1 VPIDFAA
8 IAAQFRDPLLAQMR
22 PLEPLFERL
31 EEAVKKIAEDA
42 EKAERATRAY
52 PILRYYGDALTVR
65 VVPLEGI
72 ALLDSA
78 PPLGFVQGL
87 QTGGREFL
95 AGIGWTRT
103 AITQEL
109 ALPRIAGVTAD
120 ALQAIV
126 DSIDRFATPTPG
138 MFDPRERRLSDL
150 FGQLVLAYNSLLGPE
165 ARKQLVGVARGA
177 AGMMTLYE
185 EYKKLFPDK
194 EAAAAPIGAIDKWVA
209 SLDDLALT
217 FLDLVLLLPV
227 LGDVLA
233 VLLHDGSLAAKRKI
247 LTELSRVEADVVGMR
262 TAAMEGLI
270 AGASLGGLAQA
281 WLGAARAVILAD
293 LVILTTAA
301 PALLDGLLTGLRRFA
316 EGVTAWGKWLTDLV
330 ETIRALYVAIMDF
343 DLFGFALRQV
353 LPGWIVSRLP
363 LIPTVTVDDI
373 VGLLI
378 GEALKGIR
386 DTLNRFFDAALFVLW
401 VLPGD
406 YYYNKV
412 KDIAAVVNI
421 VLTPTAFRL
430 PPDVLPTGPL
440 AGFPD
445 IGEAFFGGGRG
456 TALVSAIDRFGA
468 ELGGSVTAS
477 LGGAETMLADFGT
490 TFADAADRAVVL
502 GSPLQMRAFALDAA
516 EMSERVFGP
525 EADRVREQAASRRP
539 DVLAA
544 AFETAVTSGGFALVG
559 AAIPAYVG
567 EMRRFWEQK
576 RPPLERPT
584 SPHIL
589 ARHGRLGAVRIPRMT
604 VRAPGRTP
612 DRALAT
618 VVAERFHSAVDD
630 AYLQG
635 RREFERL
642 GGPPLRRP
650 SRGARPARRGR

>member
-1 VPIDFAA
+1 
-8 IAAQFRDPLLAQMR
+8 MR

-185 EYKKLFPDK
+185 
-194 EAAAAPIGAIDKWVA
+194 
-209 SLDDLALT
+209 LALT

-316 EGVTAWGKWLTDLV
+316 EGVTAWGKWVTDLV
-330 ETIRALYVAIMDF
+330 ETIRALYVAIMGF

-353 LPGWIVSRLP
+353 LPSWIVSRLP
-363 LIPTVTVDDI
+363 GIPEVTVDDI

-378 GEALKGIR
+378 GEATSKVRGA
-386 DTLNRFFDAALFVLW
+386 LNTFFDAALLVLW

-412 KDIAAVVNI
+412 KDIAKVVNI
-421 VLTPTAFRL
+421 VLTPTAFTL
-430 PPDVLPTGPL
+430 PPDVMPKGPL
-440 AGFPD
+440 APFPD

-456 TALVSAIDRFGA
+456 AALVSTIDRFGA

-477 LGGAETMLADFGT
+477 LGGAETMLADLGT

-502 GSPLQMRAFALDAA
+502 GSPVQMRAFALDAA

-539 DVLAA
+539 DLLAE